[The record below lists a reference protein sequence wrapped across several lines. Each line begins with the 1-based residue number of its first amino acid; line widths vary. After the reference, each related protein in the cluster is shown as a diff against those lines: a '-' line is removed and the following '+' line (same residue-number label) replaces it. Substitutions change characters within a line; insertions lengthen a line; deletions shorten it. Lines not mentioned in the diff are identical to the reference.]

1 MPPWGPGPRPMGGPS
16 GEWGPPGGFGGPGP
30 RGPGPGGFGGFGP
43 PGGDGS
49 RSSSEEKSKTPEE
62 TKADEIDL
70 SGEIWVETKAEGG
83 KSYYYNATTRAT
95 QWTKPE
101 GDGVKILTQ
110 SEVEALQKKM
120 AGGDEEKEMKEQ
132 QSLNEV
138 FNQSPEKSK
147 SQTPESRGNS
157 QGPDGL
163 DWGPPGGGR
172 PGGDWG
178 PPGGGPGASGSTL
191 PPWGGPG
198 GPNNGTGGSPGG
210 PMGGPPGGAAG
221 GPGPGGM
228 PPWGPPGG
236 AGGPPGAG
244 GPGGPPG
251 GPPGGMPPPWM
262 AGPGGPPGGPPG
274 MPPWGMAPPPGAG
287 NAPKPCKW
295 TEHTAP
301 DGKRYYYN
309 GETQESVWEKPQ
321 ELKDWE
327 VDQIRLH
334 DSGKVEIIEKKK
346 EPAFPTL
353 PSFLMDTNQQN
364 A

>member
-30 RGPGPGGFGGFGP
+30 RGPGPGGFGPPGG

-49 RSSSEEKSKTPEE
+49 RSGSEEKSKTPEE

-101 GDGVKILTQ
+101 GEGVKILTQ

-120 AGGDEEKEMKEQ
+120 AGGDEDKEKKEQ
-132 QSLNEV
+132 QNLNEV

-147 SQTPESRGNS
+147 SQTPESRGPS

-163 DWGPPGGGR
+163 DWGPPGGGSGA
-172 PGGDWG
+172 PGG
-178 PPGGGPGASGSTL
+178 PSL

-198 GPNNGTGGSPGG
+198 GPNAGPPGGSPGGPPGGAPGG
-210 PMGGPPGGAAG
+210 PMGGPPGGPAG
-221 GPGPGGM
+221 APGAGGM

-236 AGGPPGAG
+236 AGGPPGTG
-244 GPGGPPG
+244 
-251 GPPGGMPPPWM
+251 
-262 AGPGGPPGGPPG
+262 GPGGPPGGPPG

-334 DSGKVEIIEKKK
+334 DPRTSMILAGLQGSGRVEVLEKKK
-346 EPAFPTL
+346 EPAFPT
-353 PSFLMDTNQQN
+353 
-364 A
+364 